1 MLRPDQKF
9 LASLSDLVRSIG
21 DSLANR
27 AGSEDEIEA
36 RLEDR
41 NTALAQESASGLK
54 TRPNL
59 NMANL

>member
-1 MLRPDQKF
+1 MLRADQEF
-9 LASLSDLVRSIG
+9 LASVSNLVRSIG

-41 NTALAQESASGLK
+41 NIAHVQDRQT
-54 TRPNL
+54 
-59 NMANL
+59 